1 MKSLMVNNFG
11 SHIANKFK
19 DKSTCQSWVRII
31 SSYVDRNSEN
41 LSTTGPVKQTTFS
54 NGDRNNIYNLFD
66 ISENAIS
73 MIAKQSVELS
83 RGVNTAEP
91 FNILMTLAI
100 RECHVRKLENER
112 KSGAIY
118 LILSMYPSI
127 FKKYFKFEPNERI
140 MAYTINNLSSKYK
153 VKQMGT
159 VLAALIDTVVICDN
173 HYSKNLIRGTDKDI
187 ADYISAVKT
196 RLNSLIKNICGE
208 FMKQHETGKFMNYEV
223 DNEDEDN
230 FSVADSNSY
239 MIDRITNAV
248 ILSLSVQGPDM
259 KVVSIAAQLNKV
271 SVNDLRT
278 TVTKMCKDKNNRNDI
293 KEVTSAILYDFLFDG
308 NNTQE
313 ELHSSKFIVY
323 SLNTYKKSNTTD
335 TNVVHIKEILDKWLK
350 QYSAAYK
357 KSNMVGTLNLFRK
370 ALYMFFVF
378 TIQKTKI

>member
-1 MKSLMVNNFG
+1 MVNNFG

-140 MAYTINNLSSKYK
+140 MAYTINNLSSKY
-153 VKQMGT
+153 
-159 VLAALIDTVVICDN
+159 
-173 HYSKNLIRGTDKDI
+173 
-187 ADYISAVKT
+187 
-196 RLNSLIKNICGE
+196 
-208 FMKQHETGKFMNYEV
+208 
-223 DNEDEDN
+223 
-230 FSVADSNSY
+230 
-239 MIDRITNAV
+239 
-248 ILSLSVQGPDM
+248 
-259 KVVSIAAQLNKV
+259 
-271 SVNDLRT
+271 
-278 TVTKMCKDKNNRNDI
+278 
-293 KEVTSAILYDFLFDG
+293 
-308 NNTQE
+308 
-313 ELHSSKFIVY
+313 
-323 SLNTYKKSNTTD
+323 
-335 TNVVHIKEILDKWLK
+335 
-350 QYSAAYK
+350 
-357 KSNMVGTLNLFRK
+357 
-370 ALYMFFVF
+370 
-378 TIQKTKI
+378 

>member
-1 MKSLMVNNFG
+1 
-11 SHIANKFK
+11 
-19 DKSTCQSWVRII
+19 
-31 SSYVDRNSEN
+31 
-41 LSTTGPVKQTTFS
+41 
-54 NGDRNNIYNLFD
+54 
-66 ISENAIS
+66 
-73 MIAKQSVELS
+73 
-83 RGVNTAEP
+83 
-91 FNILMTLAI
+91 
-100 RECHVRKLENER
+100 
-112 KSGAIY
+112 
-118 LILSMYPSI
+118 
-127 FKKYFKFEPNERI
+127 
-140 MAYTINNLSSKYK
+140 
-153 VKQMGT
+153 MGT
-159 VLAALIDTVVICDN
+159 VVAALIDTVVICDN

-208 FMKQHETGKFMNYEV
+208 FMKQHETGKYMNYEV
-223 DNEDEDN
+223 DNEDEEN
-230 FSVADSNSY
+230 FSMADSNSY

-248 ILSLSVQGPDM
+248 ILTLSVQGPDM
-259 KVVSIAAQLNKV
+259 KIVTVAAQLNKV

-278 TVTKMCKDKNNRNDI
+278 TVTKMCQDKSNRNDI

-335 TNVVHIKEILDKWLK
+335 TNVVHIKEILDKWLS